1 MHSVLRT
8 PSTEEKPDD
17 DEKWVLVQPYFMTSE
32 ILSVYP
38 SAPDIK
44 NSSQSSSQD
53 SSAVPSFTNCSLYT
67 EAFDHTRST
76 SLPAE
81 EHAIPKRQLLSHE
94 SMAPF
99 FGFTKPPTP
108 ILSSSFQNTP
118 ESRSTNKTLDNSDAR
133 TQPEGLERQ
142 WQGDQTM
149 DDTEGTAGRRVD
161 LAGCLKDSK
170 EVEEGSRWLWIKRTQ
185 NVVTR
190 GGGLLLELGE
200 GLVTGIW
207 HFDHDID
214 L

>member
-1 MHSVLRT
+1 
-8 PSTEEKPDD
+8 
-17 DEKWVLVQPYFMTSE
+17 
-32 ILSVYP
+32 
-38 SAPDIK
+38 
-44 NSSQSSSQD
+44 
-53 SSAVPSFTNCSLYT
+53 
-67 EAFDHTRST
+67 
-76 SLPAE
+76 
-81 EHAIPKRQLLSHE
+81 
-94 SMAPF
+94 
-99 FGFTKPPTP
+99 
-108 ILSSSFQNTP
+108 
-118 ESRSTNKTLDNSDAR
+118 
-133 TQPEGLERQ
+133 
-142 WQGDQTM
+142 M